1 MQKETFK
8 PSKNIPS
15 RLLKIS
21 CMLMLLTILFGLS
34 ASADDVKILDET
46 DIDEKISPTLASRI
60 SEASETEKINV
71 IILMKNQHTDFNTL
85 DGKSKIAL
93 EQKEILKF
101 LDNAAINGK
110 ALNINFNQCCKCHF
124 C

>member
-60 SEASETEKINV
+60 SGASETEKINV